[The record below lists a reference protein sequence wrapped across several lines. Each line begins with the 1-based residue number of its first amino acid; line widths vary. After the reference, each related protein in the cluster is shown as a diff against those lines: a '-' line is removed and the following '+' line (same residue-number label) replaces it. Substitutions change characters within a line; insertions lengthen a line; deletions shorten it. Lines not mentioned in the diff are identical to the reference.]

1 MSGHNKWAKI
11 KRKKGANDAKRGKMF
26 GRFIKEI
33 TIAARDGGGNPNGN
47 PRLRFAVDKAQSMN
61 MPAENIKRAIQRG
74 TGELPGQSYE
84 ECTYEGYGPGGVAL
98 MIESV
103 TDNKNRTVSELRH
116 ILERYHGKL
125 AALNAVAWM
134 FHRKGIIR
142 VPRSGYNED
151 ELLSIIL
158 DAGADDMKTD
168 EDSYEIDTSPE
179 YFEKVRQTLASK
191 NIKFDE
197 AEIQLIP
204 ENSVKV
210 EGKEA
215 EQVLKL
221 MEAIED
227 HDDTQHVYANF
238 DIDENLMASLQA
250 EA

>member
-11 KRKKGANDAKRGKMF
+11 KRKKGANDAKRGRIF
-26 GRFIKEI
+26 TRFIKEI
-33 TIAARDGGGNPNGN
+33 TIASRDGGGNPTGN
-47 PRLRFAVDKAQSMN
+47 PRLRLAIEKAQAMN

-98 MIESV
+98 IVECV
-103 TDNKNRTVSELRH
+103 TDNKNRTVSELKH
-116 ILERYHGKL
+116 ILERNHGKL
-125 AALNAVAWM
+125 GAMNSVAWM

-142 VPRSGYNED
+142 VPRTAYNED
-151 ELLSIIL
+151 DLFAIIL
-158 DAGADDMKTD
+158 EAGAEDMKSD
-168 EDSYEIDTSPE
+168 EDSYEIDTSPTN
-179 YFEKVRQTLASK
+179 FEQVRQLLESK
-191 NIKFDE
+191 NIKIDE
-197 AEIQLIP
+197 AEIQLVP

-227 HDDTQHVYANF
+227 YDDVQHVYSNF
-238 DIDENLMASLQA
+238 DIDEKVMAA
-250 EA
+250 VGE

>member
-11 KRKKGANDAKRGKMF
+11 KRKKGANDAKRGRMF
-26 GRFIKEI
+26 TRFIKEI

-47 PRLRFAVDKAQSMN
+47 PRLRLAIEKAQAMN

-74 TGELPGQSYE
+74 NGELPGQSYE

-98 MIESV
+98 IIESV
-103 TDNKNRTVSELRH
+103 TDNKNRTVSEVRH

-134 FHRKGIIR
+134 FHKKGIIR
-142 VPRSGYNED
+142 VPRSAYSED
-151 ELLSIIL
+151 ELFNLII
-158 DAGADDMKTD
+158 DGGAEDMKTD
-168 EDSYEIDTSPE
+168 EDLYEIDTAPDQ
-179 YFEKVRQTLASK
+179 FEKVRQLLESK
-191 NIKFDE
+191 MIKMEE

-221 MEAIED
+221 MEALED
-227 HDDTQHVYANF
+227 HDDVQHVYANF
-238 DIDENLMASLQA
+238 DIDENVMASLQT
-250 EA
+250 E